1 VDWRWTVCAFRN
13 EAMPFHHYEL
23 IAGAETFHTP
33 LLMLHGSGRTEQD
46 MVPLAAELSPKSMAV
61 AVRGAVPWE
70 SGFAFFRRFEDRSI
84 DENSIA
90 VQVRVLAGRIEKI
103 SADHRFVRPPIAV
116 GFSNGAIMAAA
127 LMMLYPHLLSGA
139 VLFRPLSP
147 FAADPRTSIPG
158 TPVLITDGRD
168 DHRRSPGD
176 AALLASRLARLGASV
191 THHQL
196 PVGHSITEH
205 DRRLAHEWL
214 QPLLC
219 LRRTRIDRLINEP
232 DYARWFRR
240 ACAGS

>member
-1 VDWRWTVCAFRN
+1 LCEFLKA
-13 EAMPFHHYEL
+13 AMPFHHYEL

-33 LLMLHGSGRTEQD
+33 LLMLHGSGRTERD
-46 MVPLAAELSPKSMAV
+46 MIALANELSPKSMAV

-70 SGFAFFRRFEDRSI
+70 GGFAFFRRFEDRSI
-84 DENSIA
+84 DESSIS
-90 VQVRVLAGRIEKI
+90 VQARVLASCLEKI
-103 SADHRFVRPPIAV
+103 ASDHRFARPPIAV

-127 LMMLYPHLLSGA
+127 LLMLYPHLLSGA

-158 TPVLITDGRD
+158 SPVLITDGSD

-205 DRRLAHEWL
+205 DRRLARDWL
-214 QPLLC
+214 QRLL
-219 LRRTRIDRLINEP
+219 
-232 DYARWFRR
+232 
-240 ACAGS
+240 